1 LRVRRPQKLL
11 LVIAGTVAATYL
23 LGATLLPLLVNAE
36 RLRPQAEAK
45 LQTALGR
52 RVSLGTLRLS
62 LWSGPALLATS
73 LRIGE
78 ALSGSSASTVRVEA
92 RETAVHVAWLPLL
105 RKHVELRSIDVEDL
119 KITQDEKPLISA
131 GRLRGRMRFAPDG
144 TVAIAGSLDATL
156 AALTAAPDVR
166 AEFTATLGGGTLEL
180 AALGATV
187 GPLLRIEAAGRVADV
202 ASPSPRLTLSGTA
215 KLKRSQLT
223 GRFDLVVAPQPE
235 ASFELGSPLL
245 DVDEIIAAAAPFR
258 ASPAPRRAALRIV
271 PEASAAETVPAA
283 GESSLARALVASGT
297 LHADRCVVRG
307 LELTNLSMR
316 ASVEHGVA
324 ELRDIAFALYGGK
337 AQGSL
342 TVRHLEPQLP
352 FSLEQ
357 TAEGISI
364 RSLIAAL
371 APAQAGTVDGSA
383 ALAVRLNGD
392 AGGAALLPSMNG
404 VGTVAI
410 VDGKLSSFGL
420 IKQVLAA
427 LEVAGAKGISKDE
440 TPFDHLSAHF
450 DVVSGTAV
458 TKDLEFRSRDVDGDG
473 TGTVGLG
480 GALHLDLLASFSKA
494 VSDDLVAK
502 THALSIRQGADGR
515 LSVPLRLRGTIRDPS
530 LQLDLDKV
538 LNDGVLRALKKEGT
552 KSLLKKLLGR

>member
-1 LRVRRPQKLL
+1 LRVRRPQKLV

-23 LGATLLPLLVNAE
+23 LGATLLPLLVDAE
-36 RLRPQAEAK
+36 RLRPQAEAR

-73 LRIGE
+73 LRVGE
-78 ALSGSSASTVRVEA
+78 ALSGAAASTILVEA
-92 RETAVHVAWLPLL
+92 GETMVHVAWLPLFQ
-105 RKHVELRSIDVEDL
+105 KHLELRSIAVEDL
-119 KITQDEKPLISA
+119 KITQGGKPLISA

-144 TVAIAGSLDATL
+144 TVAIAGSIDAKL
-156 AALTAAPDVR
+156 AALSAAPNVRAAFTAA
-166 AEFTATLGGGTLEL
+166 LGRGTLEL
-180 AALGATV
+180 SALDATV
-187 GPLLRIEAAGRVADV
+187 GPLLRIEAAGRVTDV
-202 ASPSPRLTLSGTA
+202 ASPSPRLALSGTA
-215 KLKRSQLT
+215 KLNRSMLK

-235 ASFELGSPLL
+235 ASFEVGSPLL
-245 DVDEIIAAAAPFR
+245 DVDEIMEAAAPFKAPR
-258 ASPAPRRAALRIV
+258 APRRAALRIV

-283 GESSLARALVASGT
+283 SESSLARALVASGT
-297 LHADRCVVRG
+297 LHADRCLVRG

-316 ASVEHGVA
+316 ASVERGVA
-324 ELRDIAFALYGGK
+324 ELRDIAFTLYGGK

-342 TVRHLEPQLP
+342 TVRHLEPTLP

-357 TAEGISI
+357 TAEGISV
-364 RSLIAAL
+364 RPLIAAL
-371 APAQAGTVDGSA
+371 APAQAGTVDGKAS
-383 ALAVRLNGD
+383 LTVRLSGD

-420 IKQVLAA
+420 IKQVLGT
-427 LEVAGAKGISKDE
+427 LEVAGAKGIAKDE
-440 TPFDHLSAHF
+440 TPFEHLSAHF

-480 GALHLDLLASFSKA
+480 GVLHLDLLASFSKA
-494 VSDDLVAK
+494 VSEDLVAT
-502 THALSIRQGADGR
+502 THALSIRLGPEGR

-530 LQLDLDKV
+530 MQLDLDKV